1 MVFLRTVAI
10 VASSHVIIGAIW
22 IALIF
27 SLSDLGSINHYPV
40 SLSLGGVMFISLNI
54 GLFIYFPERITRL
67 LCLGLIFIS
76 VYYCYQ
82 ISSEWRYA
90 QKLIDYHRNNYTRE
104 WYCELTYRDKLL
116 IESHT
121 THGVEDCRS

>member
-10 VASSHVIIGAIW
+10 LASSHAIIGAIW

-27 SLSDLGSINHYPV
+27 SLSDLGSIDHYPA
-40 SLSLGGVMFISLNI
+40 SLCLGGVMFIFLNI

-82 ISSEWRYA
+82 IDSEWRYA
-90 QKLIDYHRNNYTRE
+90 QKLVDHHRNNYTQE

-121 THGVEDCRS
+121 MHGIENC